1 MARKQT
7 TASQEQLLDQSLANL
22 TAAIKDLSPQAEVE
36 ITFEQYE
43 DEDAHVYI
51 HPPADMTEEEVDR
64 LEVAVGEHCNEML
77 LNTGLFI
84 ISAVCDT

>member
-7 TASQEQLLDQSLANL
+7 TANQRQFLESTLSQLATL
-22 TAAIKDLSPQAEVE
+22 ITELVPQAQAE

-51 HPPADMTEEEVDR
+51 YPPHAMTAEDVER
-64 LEVAVGEHCNEML
+64 LELTVGERCNEIL
-77 LNTGLFI
+77 LETGLFI
-84 ISAVCDT
+84 VSAVCD